1 MTTTMEWQPQ
11 QTKRWTAWLV
21 RLLLTVHGAMVVA
34 QPVLI
39 GRYLDGDFDWLS
51 AHRLNGSLLPAIAM
65 LCVGATL
72 AHWLIGRGQLW
83 LVVATVLLIPIEGLQ
98 LGAGYAHNLAVHI
111 PLGTSIVA
119 LALFLAAWSWTP
131 RLRRARAPF
140 RRPDGTLPNTPLVH
154 SGSAVSGNAE

>member
-1 MTTTMEWQPQ
+1 MEWQPQ

-39 GRYLDGDFDWLS
+39 GRYLDGDFDQLS
-51 AHRLNGSLLPAIAM
+51 AHRLNGSLLPVIAM
-65 LCVGATL
+65 VCVVAAL

-83 LVVATVLLIPIEGLQ
+83 LVLATVLLIPIEGMQ
-98 LGAGYAHNLAVHI
+98 IGSGYERNLAVHI

-119 LALFLAAWSWTP
+119 LALFLAAWAWTP
-131 RLRRARAPF
+131 RLHRARAPF
-140 RRPDGTLPNTPLVH
+140 RRPGIALPPPDAPLAR
-154 SGSAVSGNAE
+154 SGSAVSGRAE